1 MKYHIDP
8 MDAALLLRQARARS
22 GLSQRALA
30 ARAGIAQP
38 MISAIERGLQ
48 DPRHGTLDKLL
59 RACGHELDLVLRV
72 GEGVDATQF
81 VSSLR
86 LSPHARV
93 ETGVAGSKNL
103 ERKARSVTWVR

>member
-59 RACGHELDLVLRV
+59 RACGHELDLVVRA

-86 LSPHARV
+86 PSPHARV
-93 ETGVAGSKNL
+93 DTGV
-103 ERKARSVTWVR
+103 RR